1 MSMASASM
9 SSAVGK
15 KIGGQNCFLGLEWAV
30 EGVRAVVVDEH
41 LDIVVTEEVRF
52 ENELPEYGTRGGVL
66 VSHNTYALNVPVEMY
81 IKALDL
87 LLTKLTQLSLPQRIR
102 SISGSA
108 PSLLLPTTSFPPSV
122 TLPAP
127 SQPLHN
133 ALNSLLSFPHTPL
146 PHPLTSPA
154 HIPALLASLL
164 PSLPSQTSA
173 LTTLPSLLVSLF
185 CGSYTLPSASELAA
199 TGGKLWDKEK
209 CEWDEQGLRELL
221 RLGLGGSDDLG
232 DAPARVKEMMPRC
245 SLPGLREAEEV
256 GRIAPY
262 FVTRYG
268 FSPDTTVH
276 AFQPPHIAFYL
287 SQAPSSTTGVMALG
301 TPDVL
306 LVPLTSIP
314 PPQPVARSAMPS
326 SINRVWEREDASVV
340 PHPAGL
346 GEGYIG
352 VVVSSYGEEARQQA
366 MGKYTKTWTA
376 FDRLVAVVP
385 PGGSIGLDNKLFCFW
400 GPQGQFR
407 FRFGKTAEFE
417 DSRVIPRCLLES
429 QMLHLRVRLSRL
441 LAPIS
446 QSPKPLFPSSVPFD
460 VYDPIPLPRR
470 MIINGTTANYPA
482 MAQLI
487 SDIFHSIIFVS
498 SPTTAPGQPAFPFPD
513 DMPKPELSRSALGSA
528 YLARYAWRRLM
539 RLEETARYATYGD
552 EVRALLKRKA
562 ESILFREREREWERA
577 RDKEREGLVA
587 KGVLKKPGS
596 SFYSHPGSRLSTTML
611 ATVDTVEE
619 VDETEEDDLSTEPSP
634 PMTSYQQPPSAFGR
648 SSSLLMTPKTSP
660 ELAEPI
666 TRTRT
671 LTGGSNTSIGS
682 YASLASTPSAISH
695 TSSPASLAS
704 LTTPGL
710 MPPFG
715 ESPSASGSPAA
726 MPEVVGLQTDEADVL
741 LGLRKLADSDI
752 DAFMGYA
759 AIVPEFLR
767 LERMLAMG
775 TVI

>member
-1 MSMASASM
+1 MAAAAGM
-9 SSAVGK
+9 SSQTGK
-15 KIGGQNCFLGLEWAV
+15 KAGGQNCFLGLEWAV
-30 EGVRAVVVDEH
+30 EGVKAVVIDEQ
-41 LDIVVTEEVRF
+41 LEVVGSEEVRF
-52 ENELPEYGTRGGVL
+52 ESELPEYGTRGGVL

-122 TLPAP
+122 TLPSP

-133 ALNSLLSFPHTPL
+133 ALNPLLSYPHTPL

-173 LTTLPSLLVSLF
+173 LTTLPSLLVSLL
-185 CGSYTLPSASELAA
+185 CGAYVLPSASELAA
-199 TGGKLWDKEK
+199 TGGKLWDGQK

-221 RLGLGGSDDLG
+221 RLGMGGNDDLG

-245 SLPGLREAEEV
+245 SLPGSREAEEA

-268 FSPDTTVH
+268 FSPDTTIY
-276 AFQPPHIAFYL
+276 AFQPPHISFYL
-287 SQAPSSTTGVMALG
+287 SLAPSPSTGVLSLG

-306 LVPLTSIP
+306 LAPLSAVPLP
-314 PPQPVARSAMPS
+314 PPVPRSALQPS
-326 SINRVWEREDASVV
+326 VNRVWEREDASVV

-346 GEGYIG
+346 GEGWIA

-366 MGKYTKTWTA
+366 MGKYTKTWSA

-429 QMLHLRVRLSRL
+429 QMMHLRVRLSRL
-441 LAPIS
+441 LVQPS
-446 QSPKPLFPSSVPFD
+446 QIPRPLFPCTVPFD
-460 VYDPIPLPRR
+460 VYDPTALPNR
-470 MIINGTTANYPA
+470 MIVSGTTASYPA

-487 SDIFHSIIFVS
+487 SDIFCSTILVPN
-498 SPTTAPGQPAFPFPD
+498 PTPAAPANAFPFPD
-513 DMPKPELSRSALGSA
+513 DLPKPETSRSALGSA
-528 YLARYAWRRLM
+528 FLARYSWRRNM
-539 RLEETARYATYGD
+539 RPEESGRYATYGD
-552 EVRALLKRKA
+552 EIRALLKRKS
-562 ESILFREREREWERA
+562 ESLLYRERERERERA

-619 VDETEEDDLSTEPSP
+619 VDETEEDDESNDPSP
-634 PMTSYQQPPSAFGR
+634 PMTSYQQQTASYGR
-648 SSSLLMTPKTSP
+648 GSSLLMTPKTSP
-660 ELAEPI
+660 ELADPM
-666 TRTRT
+666 TRTRS
-671 LTGGSNTSIGS
+671 LTGGSNASLGS
-682 YASLASTPSAISH
+682 YASLTSTPSSMSH

-704 LTTPGL
+704 LGTPGTL
-710 MPPFG
+710 MPAFG

-726 MPEVVGLQTDEADVL
+726 TQEVVGLQTDEADVL
-741 LGLRKLADSDI
+741 LGLRKFADSDI
-752 DAFMGYA
+752 DAFMSYA
-759 AIVPEFLR
+759 AVVPEFLR

-775 TVI
+775 SVL